1 MKIRVEPGI
10 FEWTKWE
17 AGRTTPTLM
26 TAEELK
32 EANVNVS
39 TDYRCATQPCPL
51 PGFSWKTEG
60 SLTQG
65 GSTAVGFAGG
75 EGDGAHSKYDEDSW
89 GCVAEG
95 AGCRVGGRK
104 IPQSGVILAKLTQR
118 DSG

>member
-51 PGFSWKTEG
+51 PGFSWKMEG

-65 GSTAVGFAGG
+65 GPLQWGSQEAREMGLTPNMMRTR
-75 EGDGAHSKYDEDSW
+75 GD
-89 GCVAEG
+89 V
-95 AGCRVGGRK
+95 
-104 IPQSGVILAKLTQR
+104 
-118 DSG
+118 